1 MNINIGKSRRRW
13 MAAGMGLLAGG
24 HFFSGSV
31 ARGDSPGAATEEDV
45 PPSAAARAEIVAD
58 RDAAL
63 YDRGDPAVFAVTVTH
78 GGRRV
83 TRGVAKVK
91 LTEDGGR
98 LISETTHDLAQ
109 GNPFNVVAQLDHP
122 GFVRCD
128 FMGVDQFANVRA
140 RAAAGFAVEQIAP
153 GRSEPADF
161 DAFWASSLARQA
173 QIVEA
178 VSCEPLPDKAG
189 KPGYRY
195 FKLVAKTVD
204 DGAVYGFLGIPAD
217 RPGPFAAL
225 VLAAGAGPGYDA
237 PEPTFIR
244 PDMMTLAVNLHP
256 LDPTASDFPA
266 RYGEMIATQPY
277 WAHGA
282 PDRERYYFRRALL
295 GAHAMVEWLARHPQF
310 NGRDLRYLGAS
321 QGGGFGL
328 MLAGLNH
335 RFTAVAASVP
345 ALSDHG
351 GVAAGRASGWPQLI
365 KDLAGDAESRER
377 LLGMTG
383 YFDAAHFAKRVEC
396 PVVFTVGFCDA
407 TCAPSSVY
415 AAFNAVKTPKF
426 IMTAPL
432 ADHPVPWEHLNGV
445 WQWIQNGL
453 DERHRVYRTYFK
465 Y

>member
-1 MNINIGKSRRRW
+1 MIISISNCRQCWI
-13 MAAGMGLLAGG
+13 AAVMGLLAGG
-24 HFFSGSV
+24 LFFPVSI
-31 ARGDSPGAATEEDV
+31 ARGDSPADATGSDV
-45 PPSAAARAEIVAD
+45 PPSAAARVEIVAD

-63 YDRGDPAVFAVTVTH
+63 YDCGDPAAFTVTVTH
-78 GGRRV
+78 GDRRV

-98 LISETTHDLAQ
+98 LISETAHDLAQ
-109 GNPFNVVAQLDHP
+109 GNPFTITAQLDHA

-128 FMGVDQFANVRA
+128 FMGLDQFANVRA
-140 RAAAGFAVEQIAP
+140 RAAAGFAVEHIAP
-153 GRSEPADF
+153 GRPEPADF
-161 DAFWASSLARQA
+161 DAFWASLLARQA
-173 QIVEA
+173 EIVEA
-178 VSCEPLPDKAG
+178 VSCEPLPDKVG

-195 FKLVAKTVD
+195 FKLSAKTVD
-204 DGAVYGFLGIPAD
+204 DGMVHGFLGIPAG
-217 RPGPFAAL
+217 RPGPFTAL
-225 VLAAGAGPGYDA
+225 VLVAGAGPGYDA
-237 PEPTFIR
+237 PDPTFIR
-244 PDMMTLAVNLHP
+244 PDMMTLAINLHP

-266 RYGEMIATQPY
+266 RYQEMTATQPY

-282 PDRERYYFRRALL
+282 PDRDRYYFRRALL
-295 GAHAMVEWLARHPQF
+295 GTHAMVEWLAAHPQF

-351 GVAAGRASGWPQLI
+351 GVVAGRTSGWPQLI
-365 KDLAGDAESRER
+365 QALADDAESQER
-377 LLGMTG
+377 LLGMSG
-383 YFDAAHFAKRVEC
+383 YFDAAHFARRVAC

-407 TCAPSSVY
+407 TCSPSSVY

-432 ADHPVPWEHLNGV
+432 ADHPVPWEHLNGI
-445 WQWIQNGL
+445 WQWLQNGL
-453 DERHRVYRTYFK
+453 DEQHRVYRTYFK